1 MDIIKI
7 ITKKRSGSKLSK
19 EEIDFFVNGYTKDII
34 PDYQISSL
42 LMAIYF
48 QGMDNEEVSYL
59 TESFINSGDKVDLS
73 SIPGIK
79 VDKHSTGG
87 IGDKVS
93 IAISPIVASLNIPVA
108 KMSGRGLGHT
118 GGTVDKLESIPGFKV
133 ELEEKEF
140 INQVK
145 KIGIAIVGQSSKLV
159 PADKKFYAL
168 RDVTATVDSIPLI
181 ASSIM
186 SKKIATG
193 SDAILLDVKV
203 GSGAFMKDVESASK
217 LVDIMLAIGKN
228 MNREVKAHITDM
240 NEPLGRSIGNAN
252 EVIEAI
258 ETLKGRITGDFYEI
272 VLDSS
277 ATLVLMAEKA
287 SSYEEAVSMVKE
299 SINSGKA
306 LDKFYEWIQEQGGDL
321 SYVKD
326 YSKILNPKYKYEIR
340 AKKSGF
346 VKINS
351 ALNLGLAAVEI
362 GAGRRK
368 KTDSIDMHAGI
379 YLNKKTS
386 EITKIDEILCY
397 VYSSNPVSKDILDSI
412 EKEFIISAEPVE
424 RPKLIIESF

>member
-93 IAISPIVASLNIPVA
+93 IAISPVVASLNIPVA

-133 ELEEKEF
+133 ELEEEEF

-181 ASSIM
+181 ASSVM

-258 ETLKGRITGDFYEI
+258 ETLKGHLTGDFYEI
-272 VLDSS
+272 VIDSS

-362 GAGRRK
+362 GAGRRN

-412 EKEFIISAEPVE
+412 EKEFGISAEPVE

>member
-7 ITKKRSGSKLSK
+7 ITRKRSGSKLSK

-133 ELEEKEF
+133 ELEEEDF

-272 VLDSS
+272 VIDSS
-277 ATLVLMAEKA
+277 ATLVLMAKKA
-287 SSYEEAVSMVKE
+287 SSYKEAVSMVKE

-397 VYSSNPVSKDILDSI
+397 VYSSNLVSKDILDSI

-424 RPKLIIESF
+424 RPKLIIEYF